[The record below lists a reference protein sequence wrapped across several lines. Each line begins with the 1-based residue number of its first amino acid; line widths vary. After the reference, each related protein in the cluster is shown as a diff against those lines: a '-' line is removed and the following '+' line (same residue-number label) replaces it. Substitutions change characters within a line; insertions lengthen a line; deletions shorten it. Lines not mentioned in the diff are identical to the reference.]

1 MIYLREAASAVLG
14 LGLLFFIVNGIITT
28 INPKIRGAIHLT
40 IGLVL
45 TILFVLAYFL
55 DNYIYTTPYYPLR
68 IYIMFAGSSLLYTII
83 IPTTLFVKG
92 NREGFSF
99 KRKKLIYTTNKNEF
113 LYLVYKQGTQVFLKN
128 KKGIVLK
135 IKKTS
140 FVDQMIEKCNQKYKL
155 TIPEELIKKYGIVT
169 ITSKK
174 KEVYHCYVID
184 VPTDLKDFGFTD
196 YNKYEL
202 VHMDFDYL
210 DKQIIFRLMIEE
222 EFNVVL

>member
-1 MIYLREAASAVLG
+1 MIYIREAAGAVLG
-14 LGLLFFIVNGIITT
+14 LGLLFFIINGMITT

-40 IGLVL
+40 IGLIF

-55 DNYIYTTPYYPLR
+55 DNYVYLIFYHPR

-83 IPTTLFVKG
+83 IPTRLFLKG

-99 KRKKLIYTTNKNEF
+99 KGKKIIYYNDKNEYI
-113 LYLVYKQGTQVFLKN
+113 YLVYKHGTQVFLKD

-135 IKKTS
+135 MKKRS
-140 FVDQMIEKCNQKYKL
+140 FADQMIEKCNRKYKL
-155 TIPEELIKKYGIVT
+155 TVPEELIKKYGIVT
-169 ITSKK
+169 ITNKK
-174 KEVYHCYVID
+174 KEVYHCYIID
-184 VPTDLKDFGFTD
+184 INTDLNDFGFTN

-202 VHMDFDYL
+202 VHMDFAYL